1 MASFLKVVESFKPH
15 EIWLTLLYAGAVPSL
30 LWIAIGLIAKRF
42 NEKKLKALLFAISGL
57 VYSLLGIF
65 LNRFVESI
73 YLQILFRDFVLT
85 IASFMLV
92 KAVFTVSQVGKIW
105 KFTAYGS
112 LITLLLSEVVLTFV
126 LNLKTVEIFIHLR
139 KFLILLAIFPVIWA
153 LTEFIPHRK
162 LKNSLRFFFFLLLL
176 AVGILWELDRVRFD
190 ISAFLGLA
198 LIISATLVYI
208 WFSLQGSLYL
218 YGFLKKVFEN
228 EDDAL
233 AVSEYTNKLLLLGLL
248 YIYYLSGVQFLNLG
262 GVVFYLQNW
271 TLIKTNL
278 VNISLYNLFVA
289 IYLFF
294 VLYYLIG
301 ILKKAVKLFFPPQER
316 EDKGGSLEAVIY
328 NVGVLFAVVISI
340 SSLGLSWQG
349 ILPVA
354 GALGFGLG
362 FGLQTILNN
371 YVSGFILLFS
381 RVVKVGDFV
390 ELPGNAGKFINN
402 PNETIFGRVENISI
416 LTTQI
421 RTLDGI
427 DILVPNST
435 FIGNQVINY
444 SLRNPYVRV
453 RFPFAVAYSS
463 DPRQVKEILLKLAY
477 DCPWAK
483 NFYRPPQVWFKE
495 MGDSALIFE
504 LIFWIDIREIWR
516 NPHATISHSLIDW
529 VYTNGWYRLK
539 EANIE
544 IPFPQQD
551 IWFRNNLK
559 VVIEK
564 PKGEV

>member
-248 YIYYLSGVQFLNLG
+248 YIYYLSGIQFLNLG

-340 SSLGLSWQG
+340 SSLGLSWQV

-354 GALGFGLG
+354 GALGIGLG

-504 LIFWIDIREIWR
+504 LMFWVDIREIWR

-564 PKGEV
+564 PNGEV

>member
-153 LTEFIPHRK
+153 LTEFIPQRK
-162 LKNSLRFFFFLLLL
+162 LRNSLRFFFFILLS
-176 AVGILWELDRVRFD
+176 AVGILWELDKVQFD

-208 WFSLQGSLYL
+208 WFSLQGYLYI

-271 TLIKTNL
+271 TLIETNL

-340 SSLGLSWQG
+340 SSLGLSWQV

-354 GALGFGLG
+354 GALGIGLG

-504 LIFWIDIREIWR
+504 LMFWVDIREIWR
-516 NPHATISHSLIDW
+516 NPYATISHSLIDW